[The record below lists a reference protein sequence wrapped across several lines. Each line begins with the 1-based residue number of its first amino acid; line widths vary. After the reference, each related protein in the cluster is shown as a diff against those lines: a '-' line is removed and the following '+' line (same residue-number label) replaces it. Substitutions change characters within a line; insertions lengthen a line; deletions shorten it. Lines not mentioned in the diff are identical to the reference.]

1 MQEQIDQLIVGGEI
15 LTQNSKGERIE
26 NGALAVSD
34 DKIVAVGSREDIQAR
49 FQAKETLDASGKVVL
64 PGLVNAH
71 THGAM
76 TIFRGIAD
84 DIPLEP
90 WLRKIWPLELKF
102 ATEENVALG
111 TEIAFAEMIRGGT
124 TTAADM
130 YWHHQ
135 TIIDTAKKVG
145 FRLATGIGVLEAL
158 YEENKEV
165 LKNRIC
171 EYIETYQHDELIT
184 PCTLIHSTYTVGRE
198 TLLLV
203 KQINQEYGVVFMTH
217 AAESRSELKDVL
229 EQTGKTPIN
238 YLEELGML
246 TSKSL
251 LAHGVHLDDSE
262 IRLLAER
269 KTSIAHCPS
278 SNLKLGSGIAR
289 VADLL
294 ANGVNVAIGTDG
306 CASNNNLDMWEEM
319 HLASLVQKG
328 VNFDPTVLP
337 SEQVLYM
344 ATMGGAIALNL
355 DDKIGSLEAGKQAD
369 LIIVDLNGLHTTPVF
384 DAASHLVFTSKASDV
399 EATMI
404 AGRWQMRDKR
414 LLTIDEEGKKE
425 EIRRLAEMIKQE
437 L

>member
-1 MQEQIDQLIVGGEI
+1 
-15 LTQNSKGERIE
+15 
-26 NGALAVSD
+26 
-34 DKIVAVGSREDIQAR
+34 
-49 FQAKETLDASGKVVL
+49 
-64 PGLVNAH
+64 
-71 THGAM
+71 
-76 TIFRGIAD
+76 
-84 DIPLEP
+84 
-90 WLRKIWPLELKF
+90 
-102 ATEENVALG
+102 
-111 TEIAFAEMIRGGT
+111 
-124 TTAADM
+124 M

-251 LAHGVHLDDSE
+251 LAHGVLLTIVKYDCWLNE
-262 IRLLAER
+262 RLQLRTALHQ
-269 KTSIAHCPS
+269 SQVGC
-278 SNLKLGSGIAR
+278 R
-289 VADLL
+289 VSHVWRICSPMV
-294 ANGVNVAIGTDG
+294 VNVAIGTDG

-355 DDKIGSLEAGKQAD
+355 DDKIGSLEAGKR
-369 LIIVDLNGLHTTPVF
+369 LI
-384 DAASHLVFTSKASDV
+384 
-399 EATMI
+399 
-404 AGRWQMRDKR
+404 
-414 LLTIDEEGKKE
+414 
-425 EIRRLAEMIKQE
+425 
-437 L
+437 